1 MAESAKIQFSWK
13 RRPSEIKGFERAMY
27 TTLDN
32 GDYIRV
38 DYNIVD
44 SMARVYVEVNGD
56 KAASYYA
63 IINNGRI
70 TLERNH
76 AGRSA
81 KVAEVISARSS
92 QFSTIPNK
100 EILKI
105 INRNY
110 GILDRDAK
118 PVAEKK
124 TGLITREQVRQR
136 YFRQDSNPYD
146 GSEARQTGI
155 RTVSAGISFIDLIDF
170 MFGILLVACT
180 FIIFNKSV
188 PAAGAMAVFWGLV
201 LGFLDIMIRGRD
213 PVFLKIIIF
222 LFGGAFIYIYGYFY
236 Y

>member
-44 SMARVYVEVNGD
+44 NMARVYVEVNGD
-56 KAASYYA
+56 KASSYYA

-70 TLERNH
+70 TLERNN
-76 AGRSA
+76 AGRSS
-81 KVAEVISARSS
+81 KVAEVISARAS

-105 INRNY
+105 ISRNY
-110 GILDRDAK
+110 GIIDRDAK
-118 PVAEKK
+118 PVPDKK
-124 TGLITREQVRQR
+124 TGLMTRDQVRQR
-136 YFRQDSNPYD
+136 YFRQDQNPYN
-146 GSEARQTGI
+146 GSAARQSPGGAI
-155 RTVSAGISFIDLIDF
+155 SAGISLIDLIDF
-170 MFGILLVACT
+170 TFGLLLIAGA
-180 FIIFNKSV
+180 FIIFNRSV
-188 PAAGAMAVFWGLV
+188 PAAGAVSVFWGL
-201 LGFLDIMIRGRD
+201 LTGFLDIIIRGRE
-213 PVFLKIIIF
+213 PFFLKIIVF

>member
-44 SMARVYVEVNGD
+44 SMARVYVEVNGE
-56 KAASYYA
+56 KTSSYYA

-70 TLERNH
+70 TLERNN

-81 KVAEVISARSS
+81 KVAEVISARAS

-105 INRNY
+105 INRSY
-110 GILDRDAK
+110 GIIDRDAK
-118 PVAEKK
+118 PAAEKK
-124 TGLITREQVRQR
+124 TGLMTREQVRQR
-136 YFRQDSNPYD
+136 YFRQNANPYE
-146 GSEARQTGI
+146 GGTPGQT
-155 RTVSAGISFIDLIDF
+155 RAGDALGGLSFIDLIDF
-170 MFGILLVACT
+170 MFGMLLIAGT

-188 PAAGAMAVFWGLV
+188 PAAGAVAVFWGLV
-201 LGFLDIMIRGRD
+201 LGFLDIMIRGRE
-213 PVFLKIIIF
+213 PVFIKIIIF

>member
-56 KAASYYA
+56 KASSFYA

-70 TLERNH
+70 TLERNNS
-76 AGRSA
+76 GRSS
-81 KVAEVISARSS
+81 KVAEVISARAS

-110 GILDRDAK
+110 GIIDQDVK
-118 PVAEKK
+118 PPVEKK
-124 TGLITREQVRQR
+124 TGLLTREQVRQR
-136 YFRQDSNPYD
+136 YFRQDPNPYE
-146 GSEARQTGI
+146 GSTARQPGGQPA
-155 RTVSAGISFIDLIDF
+155 SAGASLVDLFDF
-170 MFGILLVACT
+170 MFGVLLVACT

-188 PAAGAMAVFWGLV
+188 LAAGAVAVFWGLV
-201 LGFLDIMIRGRD
+201 LGFLDIMIRGKE
-213 PVFLKIIIF
+213 PFFLKIIIF
-222 LFGGAFIYIYGYFY
+222 LFGGAFIYVYGYFY

>member
-56 KAASYYA
+56 KASSFYA
-63 IINNGRI
+63 IINNGKI
-70 TLERNH
+70 TLERNN
-76 AGRSA
+76 AGRSS
-81 KVAEVISARSS
+81 KVAEIISERAS

-110 GILDRDAK
+110 GIIDRDAK
-118 PVAEKK
+118 PPAEKK
-124 TGLITREQVRQR
+124 AGLMTREQVRQR
-136 YFRQDSNPYD
+136 YFRQDANPYQ
-146 GSEARQTGI
+146 GGQSAKTVS

-170 MFGILLVACT
+170 TFGLLLVTGT

-188 PAAGAMAVFWGLV
+188 LAAGAVAVFWGLV
-201 LGFLDIMIRGRD
+201 LGFLDIMIRERE
-213 PVFLKIIIF
+213 PFFLKIIIF
-222 LFGGAFIYIYGYFY
+222 LFGGAFLYIYGYFY

>member
-38 DYNIVD
+38 DYNMVD
-44 SMARVYVEVNGD
+44 SMARVYVEVHGD
-56 KAASYYA
+56 KTESYYA

-70 TLERNH
+70 TIERNN
-76 AGRSA
+76 AGRST
-81 KVAEVISARSS
+81 KVAEVISERAP
-92 QFSTIPNK
+92 QFSSIPNK

-110 GILDRDAK
+110 GIIDRDAK
-118 PVAEKK
+118 PAPDKK
-124 TGLITREQVRQR
+124 GGLITREQVKQR
-136 YFRQDSNPYD
+136 YFRQEPNPYQ
-146 GSEARQTGI
+146 GSSSSKTGAAS
-155 RTVSAGISFIDLIDF
+155 VSSSISLIDLVDF
-170 MFGILLVACT
+170 TFGLILVAGA
-180 FIIFNKSV
+180 FIIFNKSAA
-188 PAAGAMAVFWGLV
+188 AAGAVAVFWGLV
-201 LGFLDIMIRGRD
+201 LGFLDIMIRERE
-213 PVFLKIIIF
+213 PFFLKIIIF

>member
-44 SMARVYVEVNGD
+44 NMARVYVEVNGD
-56 KAASYYA
+56 KASSYYA

-70 TLERNH
+70 TLERNN
-76 AGRSA
+76 AGRSS
-81 KVAEVISARSS
+81 KVAEVLSARSS

-100 EILKI
+100 EIIKI

-110 GILDRDAK
+110 GIIDRDIKSA
-118 PVAEKK
+118 AEKK
-124 TGLITREQVRQR
+124 TGLITRDQVKQR
-136 YFRQDSNPYD
+136 YFRQDQNPYE
-146 GSEARQTGI
+146 GGQHRQKGT
-155 RTVSAGISFIDLIDF
+155 RTASAGISLIDLIDF
-170 MFGILLVACT
+170 MFGMLLVAGT
-180 FIIFNKSV
+180 FIIFNKSF
-188 PAAGAMAVFWGLV
+188 PAAGAVSVFWGLV
-201 LGFLDIMIRGRD
+201 LGFLDIMIRGRE
-213 PVFLKIIIF
+213 PGFLKIITF
-222 LFGGAFIYIYGYFY
+222 LFGGAFVYIYGYFY

>member
-56 KAASYYA
+56 KASSYYA
-63 IINNGRI
+63 IINNGKI
-70 TLERNH
+70 TLERNN

-81 KVAEVISARSS
+81 KVAEVISARAS

-105 INRNY
+105 ISRNY
-110 GILDRDAK
+110 GIIDSDAK
-118 PVAEKK
+118 PAAEKK
-124 TGLITREQVRQR
+124 TGLMTREQVRQR
-136 YFRQDSNPYD
+136 YFRQDSNPYE
-146 GSEARQTGI
+146 GGNPGQTG
-155 RTVSAGISFIDLIDF
+155 TGSTFKSISFIDIIDV
-170 MFGILLVACT
+170 MFGILLVAGT
-180 FIIFNKSV
+180 FVIFNKSV

-201 LGFLDIMIRGRD
+201 LGFLDIMIRGRE